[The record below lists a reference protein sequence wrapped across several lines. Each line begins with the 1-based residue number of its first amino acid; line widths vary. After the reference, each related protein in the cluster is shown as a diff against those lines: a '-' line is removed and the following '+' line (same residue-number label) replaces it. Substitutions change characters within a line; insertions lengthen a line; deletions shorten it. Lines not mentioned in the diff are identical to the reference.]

1 MIEAKVTS
9 TATKTLRA
17 SIFLKNQLR
26 KSVRLERGLEKKSIS
41 IKKKLVKDRNR
52 TLKALLSRSIED
64 KKDKKGVV
72 GTLGLLGGGLIGRRF
87 LGRGGGGGGLLQG
100 FKPRVPNTPSQLLRM
115 QRGTSSLSRVGRF
128 GKLGRVGPLAVVGT
142 GLDFAGR
149 RAEGQTNLQ
158 AGVGAGA
165 GLGGALAGAKAGAV
179 LGTALGGPIGT
190 IVGGVGGSIIGSLTG
205 GRIADLFTGADRR
218 RKFEEQRAIISSQ
231 RTLFSKALDD
241 FDRVLDKLEDSELLL
256 AIRKIKRGD
265 SKDGVRFFAPPKIGF
280 PDRGQRVQNF
290 LKRPDVQIIGYGLL
304 TAGLL
309 VLGGPSGEEAIPA
322 AGLMNAM
329 NQTRLGAFLIRKVPI
344 LKKLYFKA
352 TKGKTFADE
361 LVPGIDL
368 PGISAK
374 GLRIRAEAFLKKL
387 NPNIVDDVVPPPK
400 KITPKFKRIET
411 NVKDSDIQDLI
422 KRGNMKELQEL
433 IKKGKTK
440 IDGKKIRSNV
450 EKGSGDGL
458 KKTKKFKD
466 TKNTSENID
475 EFIKND
481 NQIFKNLKNLGDN
494 LKSDAGGSG
503 NNIAMA
509 PGDTTV
515 IIQEGN
521 NQSSGPTVI
530 NVGDITIAGGSGSNS
545 SLTLPKYVEMTQ
557 LFTT

>member
-52 TLKALLSRSIED
+52 TLKALLSRSTEER
-64 KKDKKGVV
+64 KDKKGVV
-72 GTLGLLGGGLIGRRF
+72 GTLGMLGGGLLGRRF
-87 LGRGGGGGGLLQG
+87 LGRGGGGGIIRGL
-100 FKPRVPNTPSQLLRM
+100 KPRVPNTPSQLLKM

-128 GKLGRVGPLAVVGT
+128 GKLGRVGPLAVIGT

-158 AGVGAGA
+158 AGVGAGG
-165 GLGGALAGAKAGAV
+165 GLAGALAGAKAGAL
-179 LGTALGGPIGT
+179 LGTAFGGPIGT
-190 IVGGVGGSIIGSLTG
+190 VVGGVGGSIIGSLAG
-205 GRIADLFTGADRR
+205 GRLADLFTGADRR
-218 RKFEEQRAIISSQ
+218 RKFEEQRAIISSEK
-231 RTLFSKALDD
+231 TLFSKALDD
-241 FDRVLDKLEDSELLL
+241 FDRVLNKLEDSELLL

-280 PDRGQRVQNF
+280 PDSGQRVQNF

-322 AGLMNAM
+322 AGLLNAM

-352 TKGKTFADE
+352 TKGKTFKGE
-361 LVPGIDL
+361 LVPGIDI

-374 GLRIRAEAFLKKL
+374 GLKIRAEALL
-387 NPNIVDDVVPPPK
+387 RRINPNIKFDNVPK
-400 KITPKFKRIET
+400 TKPKFRRIET
-411 NVKDSDIQDLI
+411 NVKDSDIQ
-422 KRGNMKELQEL
+422 NL
-433 IKKGKTK
+433 IKKGQLEELQDFIKKGNLK
-440 IDGKKIRSNV
+440 IDGRKVFGKKSRVNIK
-450 EKGSGDGL
+450 ETIDKL
-458 KKTKKFKD
+458 KE

-475 EFIKND
+475 EFNLFD
-481 NQIFKNLKNLGDN
+481 NEIFKNLKNFK
-494 LKSDAGGSG
+494 KSDATLEPNNNDFIALAPEGVE
-503 NNIAMA
+503 NNIFLMNSGTNNSQPIVNVDGNKAVMST
-509 PGDTTV
+509 GGINTV
-515 IIQEGN
+515 DLLYLNAAVQ
-521 NQSSGPTVI
+521 QSMTV
-530 NVGDITIAGGSGSNS
+530 
-545 SLTLPKYVEMTQ
+545 
-557 LFTT
+557 

>member
-9 TATKTLRA
+9 SATKTLRA

-72 GTLGLLGGGLIGRRF
+72 GTLGLLGGGLLGRRF

-128 GKLGRVGPLAVVGT
+128 GKLGRVGPLAVIGT

-158 AGVGAGA
+158 AGVGAGG
-165 GLGGALAGAKAGAV
+165 GLAGALAGAKAGAV

-256 AIRKIKRGD
+256 AIKKLKR
-265 SKDGVRFFAPPKIGF
+265 DGILGNVTRFFAPIKVGF
-280 PDRGQRVQNF
+280 KSRAERIKDF
-290 LKRPDVQIIGYGLL
+290 LNKPAVQIIGYSALL
-304 TAGLL
+304 AGTVALGGITGEEFIPFAGLL
-309 VLGGPSGEEAIPA
+309 K
-322 AGLMNAM
+322 AM
-329 NQTRLGAFLIRKVPI
+329 SKTKIGAFFIRKSPFLTKA
-344 LKKLYFKA
+344 LKKIDKVDDLVI
-352 TKGKTFADE
+352 GKD
-361 LVPGIDL
+361 I
-368 PGISAK
+368 PGISKK
-374 GLRIRAEAFLKKL
+374 GIEIRADKILKDLGVTIRNKFKITKGRTKIRNKKVLRNQDKVTFSDKVENPIIKAKPGEAEAQQKLLEKLLKTLERINKNTGGRKIKKKQL
-387 NPNIVDDVVPPPK
+387 NIFRQK
-400 KITPKFKRIET
+400 KIENPST
-411 NVKDSDIQDLI
+411 DLSDL
-422 KRGNMKELQEL
+422 
-433 IKKGKTK
+433 GKSQ
-440 IDGKKIRSNV
+440 SNDIAL
-450 EKGSGDGL
+450 GS
-458 KKTKKFKD
+458 
-466 TKNTSENID
+466 
-475 EFIKND
+475 ND
-481 NQIFKNLKNLGDN
+481 D
-494 LKSDAGGSG
+494 

-515 IIQEGN
+515 IVQEGN
-521 NQSSGPTVI
+521 TQSSGPTVI
-530 NVGDITIAGGSGSNS
+530 NVGDITIAGRSGSNS

>member
-26 KSVRLERGLEKKSIS
+26 RSVRLERGLEKKSIS
-41 IKKKLVKDRNR
+41 IKKKLLKDRDR
-52 TLKALLSRSIED
+52 TLKALLSRSTED

-87 LGRGGGGGGLLQG
+87 LGRGGGGIG
-100 FKPRVPNTPSQLLRM
+100 RVPKIPKLPT
-115 QRGTSSLSRVGRF
+115 RGGAVLSRASRF
-128 GKLGRVGPLAVVGT
+128 GRLGRVGPLAVVGT

-165 GLGGALAGAKAGAV
+165 GLGGALAGAKAGAL
-179 LGTALGGPIGT
+179 LGTAFGGPIGT
-190 IVGGVGGSIIGSLTG
+190 VVGGVGGSIIGSLAG
-205 GRIADLFTGADRR
+205 GRLADLFTGADRR
-218 RKFEEQRAIISSQ
+218 RKFEEQRAIISSEK
-231 RTLFSKALDD
+231 TLFSKALDD
-241 FDRVLDKLEDSELLL
+241 FDRVLNKLEDSELLL

-280 PDRGQRVQNF
+280 PDSGQRVQNF

-322 AGLMNAM
+322 AGLLNAM

-352 TKGKTFADE
+352 TKGKTFKGE
-361 LVPGIDL
+361 LVPGIDI

-374 GLRIRAEAFLKKL
+374 GIRIRAEALLKKI
-387 NPNIVDDVVPPPK
+387 NPNIVDDVVPPK

-422 KRGNMKELQEL
+422 KKGNMKELQEL

-440 IDGKKIRSNV
+440 IDGKKFRSNV
-450 EKGSGDGL
+450 ERGSGDGL
-458 KKTKKFKD
+458 KIEKKNIKE
-466 TKNTSENID
+466 TPNTSKNIE
-475 EFIKND
+475 EFNLFD
-481 NQIFKNLKNLGDN
+481 NEIFKNLKNLGDN

-515 IIQEGN
+515 IVQEGN
-521 NQSSGPTVI
+521 TQSSGPTVI
-530 NVGDITIAGGSGSNS
+530 NVGDITIAGRSGSNS

>member
-1 MIEAKVTS
+1 MIEVKVTS

-26 KSVRLERGLEKKSIS
+26 NSVRLERGLEKKSIS

-52 TLKALLSRSIED
+52 TLKALLSSSTEER
-64 KKDKKGVV
+64 KDKKGGV
-72 GTLGLLGGGLIGRRF
+72 GTLGMLGGGLLGRRF
-87 LGRGGGGGGLLQG
+87 LGRGGGLVRGL
-100 FKPRVPNTPSQLLRM
+100 KPRVPNTPSQLLRM
-115 QRGTSSLSRVGRF
+115 QGGTSTLSRVGRF
-128 GKLGRVGPLAVVGT
+128 GKLGKVGPLAVIGT

-158 AGVGAGA
+158 AGVGAGG
-165 GLGGALAGAKAGAV
+165 GLAGALAGAKAGAV
-179 LGTALGGPIGT
+179 FGTAFGGPIGT
-190 IVGGVGGSIIGSLTG
+190 VVGGVGGSIIGSLAG
-205 GRIADLFTGADRR
+205 GRLADLFTGADRR
-218 RKFEEQRAIISSQ
+218 RKFEEQRAIISSE

-241 FDRVLDKLEDSELLL
+241 FDRVLSKLEDSELLL

-280 PDRGQRVQNF
+280 PDSGQRVQNF

-322 AGLMNAM
+322 AGLLNAM

-352 TKGKTFADE
+352 TKGKTFKGE
-361 LVPGIDL
+361 LVPGIDI

-374 GLRIRAEAFLKKL
+374 GIRIRAEALLKKI
-387 NPNIVDDVVPPPK
+387 NPNIVDDVVPK
-400 KITPKFKRIET
+400 KTTPKFKKIET
-411 NVKDSDIQDLI
+411 NVKDSDIQNLI
-422 KRGNMKELQEL
+422 KKGNMKELQEL

-440 IDGKKIRSNV
+440 IDGKKFRSNV

-458 KKTKKFKD
+458 KIEKKNIKE
-466 TKNTSENID
+466 TPNTSKNID
-475 EFIKND
+475 EFNLFD
-481 NQIFKNLKNLGDN
+481 NEILKNLKNLGDN

-515 IIQEGN
+515 IVQQGN
-521 NQSSGPTVI
+521 TQSSGPTVV
-530 NVGDITIAGGSGSNS
+530 NMGDITIAGRSSSNS
-545 SLTLPKYVEMTQ
+545 FETIPKYVEMTQ

>member
-52 TLKALLSRSIED
+52 TLKALLSRSTEER
-64 KKDKKGVV
+64 KDKKGVV
-72 GTLGLLGGGLIGRRF
+72 GTLGMLGGGLLGRRF
-87 LGRGGGGGGLLQG
+87 LGRGGGGGIIRGL
-100 FKPRVPNTPSQLLRM
+100 KPRVPNTPSQLLRM

-128 GKLGRVGPLAVVGT
+128 GKLGRVGPLAVIGT

-158 AGVGAGA
+158 AGVGAGG
-165 GLGGALAGAKAGAV
+165 GLAGALAGAKAGAL
-179 LGTALGGPIGT
+179 LGTAFGGPIGT
-190 IVGGVGGSIIGSLTG
+190 VVGGVGGSIIGSLAG
-205 GRIADLFTGADRR
+205 GRLADLFTGADRR

-241 FDRVLDKLEDSELLL
+241 FDRVLNKLEDSELLL

-265 SKDGVRFFAPPKIGF
+265 SKDGIRFFARPKIGF
-280 PDRGQRVQNF
+280 PDSGQRVQNF

-322 AGLMNAM
+322 AGLLNAM

-352 TKGKTFADE
+352 TKGKTFKGE
-361 LVPGIDL
+361 LVPGIDI

-374 GLRIRAEAFLKKL
+374 GIRIRAEALLKKI
-387 NPNIVDDVVPPPK
+387 NPNIVDDVVPK
-400 KITPKFKRIET
+400 KTTPKFKRIET

-422 KRGNMKELQEL
+422 KKGNMKELQEL

-440 IDGKKIRSNV
+440 IDGKKFRSNV
-450 EKGSGDGL
+450 ERGSGDGL
-458 KKTKKFKD
+458 KIEKKNIKE
-466 TKNTSENID
+466 TPNTSKNIE
-475 EFIKND
+475 EFNLFD
-481 NQIFKNLKNLGDN
+481 NEIFKNLGDN

-515 IIQEGN
+515 IVQEGN
-521 NQSSGPTVI
+521 TQSSGPTVI
-530 NVGDITIAGGSGSNS
+530 NVGDITIAGRSGSNS

>member
-41 IKKKLVKDRNR
+41 VKKKLVKDRDR

-64 KKDKKGVV
+64 RKDKKGVV
-72 GTLGLLGGGLIGRRF
+72 GTLGLLGGGLLGRRL

-128 GKLGRVGPLAVVGT
+128 GKLGRIGPLAAIGT

-231 RTLFSKALDD
+231 KTLFSKALDD
-241 FDRVLDKLEDSELLL
+241 FDRVLGKLEDSELLL
-256 AIRKIKRGD
+256 AIRKLKR
-265 SKDGVRFFAPPKIGF
+265 DGIIANIRDFFGPPKLGF
-280 PDRGQRVQNF
+280 KPRGEKIKDF
-290 LKRPDVQIIGYGLL
+290 LNRPAVKIIGYGALL
-304 TAGLL
+304 AGAIA
-309 VLGGPSGEEAIPA
+309 LGGFTGEELIPFTK
-322 AGLMNAM
+322 LLQAM
-329 NQTRLGAFLIRKVPI
+329 SQTKIGAFFIKKSPFLTRALKKFDKVDDLVIGKDVPGISTKGLQIRADKILKDLGITIREKFKITRGRNIIKNKKTLRNQDRVTFSDKKDLEAIRKLSQDANKKQIEI
-344 LKKLYFKA
+344 LKKYIKNRQ
-352 TKGKTFADE
+352 K
-361 LVPGIDL
+361 
-368 PGISAK
+368 
-374 GLRIRAEAFLKKL
+374 
-387 NPNIVDDVVPPPK
+387 NINPK
-400 KITPKFKRIET
+400 KKSF
-411 NVKDSDIQDLI
+411 N
-422 KRGNMKELQEL
+422 
-433 IKKGKTK
+433 KKQLN
-440 IDGKKIRSNV
+440 IFRQKKIENPPDLSDSGQSQSN
-450 EKGSGDGL
+450 DIAL
-458 KKTKKFKD
+458 AP
-466 TKNTSENID
+466 
-475 EFIKND
+475 ND
-481 NQIFKNLKNLGDN
+481 NN
-494 LKSDAGGSG
+494 
-503 NNIAMA
+503 NNIAMT

-515 IIQEGN
+515 IVQEGN
-521 NQSSGPTVI
+521 TQSSGPTVI
-530 NVGDITIAGGSGSNS
+530 NIGDINIIGGSDSNS
-545 SLTLPKYVEMTQ
+545 FEAIPKYVEMTQ

>member
-52 TLKALLSRSIED
+52 TLKALLSRSTEER
-64 KKDKKGVV
+64 KDKKGVV
-72 GTLGLLGGGLIGRRF
+72 GTLGMLGGGLLGRRF
-87 LGRGGGGGGLLQG
+87 LGRGGGGGLVRGL
-100 FKPRVPNTPSQLLRM
+100 KPRVPNTPSQLLRM
-115 QRGTSSLSRVGRF
+115 RGGTSTLSRVGRF
-128 GKLGRVGPLAVVGT
+128 GKLGKVGPLAVIGT

-158 AGVGAGA
+158 AGVGAGG
-165 GLGGALAGAKAGAV
+165 GLAGALAGAKAGAL
-179 LGTALGGPIGT
+179 LGTAFGGPIGT
-190 IVGGVGGSIIGSLTG
+190 VVGGVGGSIIGSLAG
-205 GRIADLFTGADRR
+205 GRLADLFTGADRR
-218 RKFEEQRAIISSQ
+218 RKFEEQRAIISSEK
-231 RTLFSKALDD
+231 TLFSKALDD
-241 FDRVLDKLEDSELLL
+241 FDRVLNKLEDSELLL

-280 PDRGQRVQNF
+280 PDSGQRVQNF

-322 AGLMNAM
+322 AGLLNAM

-352 TKGKTFADE
+352 TKGKTFKGE
-361 LVPGIDL
+361 LVPGIDI

-374 GLRIRAEAFLKKL
+374 GIRIRAEALLKKI
-387 NPNIVDDVVPPPK
+387 NPNIVDDVVPPK

-422 KRGNMKELQEL
+422 KKGNMKELQEL

-440 IDGKKIRSNV
+440 IDGKKFRSNV
-450 EKGSGDGL
+450 ERGSGDGL
-458 KKTKKFKD
+458 KIEKKNIKE
-466 TKNTSENID
+466 TPNTSKNIE
-475 EFIKND
+475 EFNLFD
-481 NQIFKNLKNLGDN
+481 NEIFKNLKNLGDN

-515 IIQEGN
+515 IVQEGN
-521 NQSSGPTVI
+521 TQSSGPTVI
-530 NVGDITIAGGSGSNS
+530 NVGDITIAGRSGSNS

>member
-52 TLKALLSRSIED
+52 TLKALLSRSTEER
-64 KKDKKGVV
+64 KDKKGVV
-72 GTLGLLGGGLIGRRF
+72 GTLGMLGGGLLGRRF
-87 LGRGGGGGGLLQG
+87 LGRGGGGGLVRGL
-100 FKPRVPNTPSQLLRM
+100 KPRVPNTPSQLLRM
-115 QRGTSSLSRVGRF
+115 RGGTSTLSRVGRF
-128 GKLGRVGPLAVVGT
+128 GKLGKVGPLAVIGT

-158 AGVGAGA
+158 AGVGAGG
-165 GLGGALAGAKAGAV
+165 GLAGALAGAKAGAL
-179 LGTALGGPIGT
+179 LGTAFGGPIGT
-190 IVGGVGGSIIGSLTG
+190 VVGGVGGSIIGSLAG
-205 GRIADLFTGADRR
+205 GRLADLFTGADRR
-218 RKFEEQRAIISSQ
+218 RKFEEQRAIISSEK
-231 RTLFSKALDD
+231 TLFSKALDD
-241 FDRVLDKLEDSELLL
+241 FDRVLDKFEDSELLL
-256 AIRKIKRGD
+256 AIRKIKRDD
-265 SKDGVRFFAPPKIGF
+265 SKDVRIFARPKIGF
-280 PDRGQRVQNF
+280 PDSGQRVRNF
-290 LKRPDVQIIGYGLL
+290 LQRPDVQIIGYGLL

-329 NQTRLGAFLIRKVPI
+329 NQTRAGAFLIRKVPI
-344 LKKLYFKA
+344 LKKLYLKA
-352 TKGKTFADE
+352 TKGQTFKGE
-361 LVPGIDL
+361 LVPGIDI

-374 GLRIRAEAFLKKL
+374 GIRIRAEALLKKI
-387 NPNIVDDVVPPPK
+387 NPNIVDDVVPPK

-422 KRGNMKELQEL
+422 KKGNMKELQEL

-440 IDGKKIRSNV
+440 IDGKKFRSNV
-450 EKGSGDGL
+450 ERGSGDGL
-458 KKTKKFKD
+458 KIEKKNIKE
-466 TKNTSENID
+466 TPNTSKNIE
-475 EFIKND
+475 EFNLFD
-481 NQIFKNLKNLGDN
+481 NEIFKNLKNLGDN

-515 IIQEGN
+515 IVQEGN
-521 NQSSGPTVI
+521 TQSSGPTVI
-530 NVGDITIAGGSGSNS
+530 NVGDITIAGRSGSNS

>member
-41 IKKKLVKDRNR
+41 VKKKLVKDRDR

-64 KKDKKGVV
+64 RKDKKGVV
-72 GTLGLLGGGLIGRRF
+72 GTLGLLGGGLLGRRL

-128 GKLGRVGPLAVVGT
+128 GKLGRIGPLAAIGT

-231 RTLFSKALDD
+231 KTLFSKALDD
-241 FDRVLDKLEDSELLL
+241 FDRVLDKLEDSDLLL
-256 AIRKIKRGD
+256 AIRKLKR
-265 SKDGVRFFAPPKIGF
+265 DGIVDNIRDFFAPPKLGF
-280 PDRGQRVQNF
+280 KRRGEKIKDF
-290 LKRPDVQIIGYGLL
+290 LNRPVVQIIGYGALL
-304 TAGLL
+304 AGAVALGGITGEESIPFLGLL
-309 VLGGPSGEEAIPA
+309 KALGK
-322 AGLMNAM
+322 
-329 NQTRLGAFLIRKVPI
+329 TKLGAFFIKKSPFLTRA
-344 LKKLYFKA
+344 LKKFDKVDDLVISK
-352 TKGKTFADE
+352 D
-361 LVPGIDL
+361 VPGI
-368 PGISAK
+368 STK
-374 GLRIRAEAFLKKL
+374 GLQIRADKILKDLGITIRDKFKVTKGRTKIRGKRTLKGQDKVTYSDKMDQDTIRKISQDATKNQIEIYKKFFKKPGTRLLKENL
-387 NPNIVDDVVPPPK
+387 NPKKKSFNKKQLNIFRQKKVENPPDLS
-400 KITPKFKRIET
+400 
-411 NVKDSDIQDLI
+411 DSGQSQSNDIALAP
-422 KRGNMKELQEL
+422 
-433 IKKGKTK
+433 
-440 IDGKKIRSNV
+440 
-450 EKGSGDGL
+450 
-458 KKTKKFKD
+458 
-466 TKNTSENID
+466 
-475 EFIKND
+475 ND
-481 NQIFKNLKNLGDN
+481 NN
-494 LKSDAGGSG
+494 
-503 NNIAMA
+503 NNIAMT

-515 IIQEGN
+515 IVQEGN
-521 NQSSGPTVI
+521 TQSSGPTVI
-530 NVGDITIAGGSGSNS
+530 NIGDINIIGGSDSNS
-545 SLTLPKYVEMTQ
+545 FEAIPKYVEMTQ